1 MSNKK
6 ETPVSWLVEQLVK
19 MDKQLDGR
27 RKNEDA
33 TVMKMNPSKILK
45 QANEMFE
52 RQIIEAYIQGFS
64 ECDNAGICACEKY
77 YKETYNNI

>member
-1 MSNKK
+1 MSDKK
-6 ETPVSWLVEQLVK
+6 ETAVGWLI
-19 MDKQLDGR
+19 DKL
-27 RKNEDA
+27 NELEFDLRLIP
-33 TVMKMNPSKILK
+33 NHIK

-77 YKETYNNI
+77 YKETYNNIQNKLL